1 MDHRHV
7 ITAIPDASDSLAAV
21 LLDVAGDRSLLTGV
35 ASAHANRFGVFG
47 HREELFDDLLVFVV
61 ENLTESGTIDHKQ
74 RSLFVGSRVLC
85 NLLPDPAFVVVLC
98 LVSSYFMCLA
108 RLLRHSGGNCD
119 ALGRLDLVP
128 GKHPNLDSGISE
140 LLDRFQHLVLELVFD
155 AGTGQIL
162 HALFN

>member
-1 MDHRHV
+1 MSGGNANGRPFLFLIPSTISGHYWTEILGPQSHPFSQSRGTVDHW
-7 ITAIPDASDSLAAV
+7 
-21 LLDVAGDRSLLTGV
+21 
-35 ASAHANRFGVFG
+35 
-47 HREELFDDLLVFVV
+47 
-61 ENLTESGTIDHKQ
+61 Q
-74 RSLFVGSRVLC
+74 RGLFVGSRVLR
-85 NLLPDPAFVVVLC
+85 NLLPDPAFVVLLC
-98 LVSSYFMCLA
+98 LVSSAFMCLA

-128 GKHPNLDSGISE
+128 GKHPYLDSGISE